1 VQVSE
6 GIHRLTQGVTNFYL
20 IGESGKYTVV
30 DAGTPGDWAYFARSL
45 AGLGAKLADVDAV
58 LLTHAHPDHTGF
70 AERARTEA
78 GAQVWIHRADEQ
90 AARTGQTGK
99 RDGKVT
105 SYLLRAAF
113 YRTTLS
119 LLRRGGGR
127 MIPIAEV
134 SAFGDGEQI
143 DVPGRPRAVLA
154 PGHTPGSAALLFEDR
169 AHRPDRPA
177 DHAGRAE
184 RGRRP
189 GARLAGRAAG
199 HRGGPAPARARRSV
213 DPGRG
218 RGRSASPG
226 GGPVLAPGHQ
236 VLTFSAAGGRHGVSI
251 DLQVGYRARTGSGGF
266 TGRIR

>member
-6 GIHRLTQGVTNFYL
+6 GIHRLTQGVANFYL
-20 IGESGKYTVV
+20 IEESGKYTVV
-30 DAGTPGDWAYFARSL
+30 DAGTPGDWAFFARSL

-113 YRTTLS
+113 YRTTIS

-143 DVPGRPRAVLA
+143 DVPGRPRAVHA
-154 PGHTPGSAALLFEDR
+154 PGHTPGSAALLLEDR
-169 AHRPDRPA
+169 RVLVTGD
-177 DHAGRAE
+177 
-184 RGRRP
+184 
-189 GARLAGRAAG
+189 
-199 HRGGPAPARARRSV
+199 
-213 DPGRG
+213 
-218 RGRSASPG
+218 
-226 GGPVLAPGHQ
+226 VLATENA
-236 VLTFSAAGGRHGVSI
+236 L
-251 DLQVGYRARTGSGGF
+251 
-266 TGRIR
+266 TGRIGPQIMPDGLNEDGAQALASLDALLGIDADLILPGHGDPWTEGVAEAVRRAKAAGRS